1 MEQKP
6 KYEPPPSN
14 SFFYIVGGWY
24 PGVKAHSSLSEWDSF
39 KDTHSDYYFFF
50 FKETLTK
57 MHKCALS
64 LSYCQL
70 FCWIPERR
78 IKTGDGS
85 AVVCCEFI
93 IL

>member
-1 MEQKP
+1 MQI
-6 KYEPPPSN
+6 
-14 SFFYIVGGWY
+14 SFFLYLY
-24 PGVKAHSSLSEWDSF
+24 PGVKVHSSLSEWDSF
-39 KDTHSDYYFFF
+39 KDTQFLNLFIFYR
-50 FKETLTK
+50 ETLTW